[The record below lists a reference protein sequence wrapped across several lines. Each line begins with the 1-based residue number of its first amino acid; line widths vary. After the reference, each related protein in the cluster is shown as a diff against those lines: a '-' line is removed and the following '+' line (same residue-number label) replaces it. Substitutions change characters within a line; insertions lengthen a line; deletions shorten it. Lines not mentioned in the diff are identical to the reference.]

1 MKTQKEQVSSRFG
14 KSNVRKGAGVFDPHQ
29 PEIFMGIDGLMKN
42 IKKIQSKRVQ
52 PEDYFLPV
60 YMRS

>member
-1 MKTQKEQVSSRFG
+1 MENQKEQVSSRFG
-14 KSNVRKGAGVFDPHQ
+14 KSNVCRGAAVSDPHQ
-29 PEIFMGIDGLMKN
+29 PEIFMGIAGIMKN
-42 IKKIQSKRVQ
+42 IKKIQNRRVQ